1 MLHIPLYG
9 AYLNGR
15 IDFHCHQQNTQ
26 STFLHLL
33 KHLFYFNLFMTAI
46 LAAVRWHAI
55 VALICLC
62 LVANDS
68 ELFSFYL
75 VSMFFASF
83 KKIPT

>member
-1 MLHIPLYG
+1 
-9 AYLNGR
+9 
-15 IDFHCHQQNTQ
+15 
-26 STFLHLL
+26 
-33 KHLFYFNLFMTAI
+33 MTAI

-68 ELFSFYL
+68 ELFSIYL

-83 KKIPT
+83 KKIPTYIILSIFNRLFFIDTFFSPLYIRGINAL